1 MGLRDWFTSKKIES
15 KVVAPEPIK
24 LDPAAQELEDA
35 LNLLKKRGYCLTH
48 FQPNRWYRTADGTGA
63 YSCATCEY
71 IYKLTVEKT
80 MSKAIEVVKRSRI
93 SGN

>member
-48 FQPNRWYRTADGTGA
+48 FQLIRYCRLCDGTSA
-63 YSCATCEY
+63 YSCANCEY
-71 IYKLTVEKT
+71 IYNLAVEKT